1 MTEWKPEPQTPEQV
15 EQGLKDAMKQAKED
29 GVFDRGFDEMTNQD
43 YVIQECLDDDFKEYF
58 VILRVKG
65 NEYILVSPKHFDTF
79 EEAKNTV
86 RLLRKHKQPIYHYVH
101 YVE

>member
-1 MTEWKPEPQTPEQV
+1 
-15 EQGLKDAMKQAKED
+15 
-29 GVFDRGFDEMTNQD
+29 MTNQD

-79 EEAKNTV
+79 EEAKNMRDYRDWETD
-86 RLLRKHKQPIYHYVH
+86 RKSV
-101 YVE
+101 V